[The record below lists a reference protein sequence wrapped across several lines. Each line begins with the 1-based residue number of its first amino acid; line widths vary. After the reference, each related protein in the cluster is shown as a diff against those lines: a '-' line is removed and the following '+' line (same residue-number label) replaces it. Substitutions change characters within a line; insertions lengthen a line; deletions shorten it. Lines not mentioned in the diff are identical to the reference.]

1 MKERDLT
8 PNVRQETAIYIRR
21 RLDTI
26 RKESL
31 VPSRDT
37 TLHLSGQL
45 TELRSLVQAFFIMDF
60 PIGNDTLLHRIDTY
74 LSSLQEKI

>member
-37 TLHLSGQL
+37 TLHLCGQL

-60 PIGNDTLLHRIDTY
+60 PIGNDTLLRRIDTY